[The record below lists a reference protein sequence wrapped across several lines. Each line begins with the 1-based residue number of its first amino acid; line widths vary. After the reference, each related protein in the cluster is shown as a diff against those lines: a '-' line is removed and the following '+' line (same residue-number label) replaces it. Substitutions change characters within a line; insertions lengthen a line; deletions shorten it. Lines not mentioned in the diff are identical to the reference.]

1 MEYEPVIG
9 LEVHVQLST
18 RSKMFCACAADY
30 QSAEPN
36 TRVCPV
42 CLALPGTLPVVNRQ
56 AVEDAIMIGLALNC
70 EVAPTTKFDRKNYPY
85 PDLMKGY
92 QISQYD
98 VPICRKGWLEVPG
111 ANGDGPARIRINRVH
126 MEEDVARL
134 IHIAGPDGGPGHTLM
149 DVNRAGTPLMEVVS
163 EPDIRSPKQAG
174 QYIETLQAIIR
185 YLGVGT
191 ANMEEGSFRCDANVS
206 VRPRGAAAL
215 GTRVE
220 VKNMNRVRAVTR
232 AIEHEIVRQTR
243 VIEDGG
249 RIVQETRGWDDV
261 RGGTVPQRSKEE
273 AHDYRYFPEPDI
285 PPIVIGRDWVARVR
299 ARLPELPAA
308 RRARFQQQ
316 YGLSEYDT
324 SLLTASR
331 SVADYFE
338 AVAVTHPVQQ
348 ALDERGSRSDLDDLG
363 GVHRPFK
370 AVASVVSDTED
381 QDRRAFAK
389 EAANWL
395 NGEMARLLNEDGQD
409 ISAVRIKPGH
419 LASLVEKFRKRDLN
433 NATAKAVFEEMY
445 RTGEDPEAI
454 IKAKG
459 LTKVADLSAL
469 GPIIEQVVS
478 ANKSAVADFLAGKE
492 PALRFLVGQVMKSSR
507 GQADAEVA
515 VKLLRE
521 RLGALKAGR

>member
-1 MEYEPVIG
+1 
-9 LEVHVQLST
+9 
-18 RSKMFCACAADY
+18 
-30 QSAEPN
+30 
-36 TRVCPV
+36 
-42 CLALPGTLPVVNRQ
+42 
-56 AVEDAIMIGLALNC
+56 
-70 EVAPTTKFDRKNYPY
+70 
-85 PDLMKGY
+85 
-92 QISQYD
+92 
-98 VPICRKGWLEVPG
+98 
-111 ANGDGPARIRINRVH
+111 

-163 EPDIRSPKQAG
+163 EPDIRSPKQAE

-206 VRPRGAAAL
+206 VRPRGSTTL

-232 AIEHEIVRQTR
+232 AIEHEVVRQAS
-243 VIEDGG
+243 VLEDGG

-261 RGGTVPQRSKEE
+261 RGVTVPQRSKEE

-285 PPIVIGRDWVARVR
+285 PPLVIGRDWVVRVR

-308 RRARFQQQ
+308 RRARFQER
-316 YGLSEYDT
+316 YGLSEYDA

-331 SVADYFE
+331 AVADYFE
-338 AVAVTHPVQQ
+338 AVA
-348 ALDERGSRSDLDDLG
+348 
-363 GVHRPFK
+363 
-370 AVASVVSDTED
+370 SVVSGTAD

-409 ISAVRIKPGH
+409 ISAVKIIPAQ
-419 LASLVEKFRKRDLN
+419 LASLVERFQKRELN

-459 LTKVADLSAL
+459 LTKVAGLSAL
-469 GPIIEQVVS
+469 GPIVEQVVS

-492 PALRFLVGQVMKSSR
+492 PALRFLVGQVMKASR

-515 VKLLRE
+515 AKLLRE